1 MNDIEYVKNIISN
14 FLIEITDL
22 ENITKWFKVNENTK
36 NELKNK
42 IYVEKIK
49 NLYNNYEQISK
60 NNGIYFV
67 IASKSITKSDILD
80 IVKLNNEKKYKG
92 KLYKLPKLIEK
103 YESIISYKY
112 NNILYI
118 GKAEGSNGL
127 KERIKKYIQFGYGEC
142 KNHSGGRA
150 IWQLKNNKDF
160 YIACIECNNDTMD
173 KKLSNKVESYLIKKY
188 KINNFNNTQCT
199 LNYPFANW
207 RS

>member
-92 KLYKLPKLIEK
+92 NLYKLP
-103 YESIISYKY
+103 
-112 NNILYI
+112 
-118 GKAEGSNGL
+118 
-127 KERIKKYIQFGYGEC
+127 
-142 KNHSGGRA
+142 SGGSSVFRPDA
-150 IWQLKNNKDF
+150 LG
-160 YIACIECNNDTMD
+160 
-173 KKLSNKVESYLIKKY
+173 LV
-188 KINNFNNTQCT
+188 
-199 LNYPFANW
+199 
-207 RS
+207 